1 VFIWRL
7 LHNRLPTKDN
17 LLRRGAIHHDDTLC
31 VGGCGCPETLHH
43 LFCRCDIF
51 GRVWLLVYQW
61 LGISFN
67 PLDVVRD
74 NFHQFGNLAGVP
86 RSTHTFL
93 QVIWHACVWIIWK
106 ERNSR
111 IFNQKT
117 KEVGHLL
124 DSVQLTS
131 FLWLKANNLTSAF
144 SYTDRWRDP
153 LLCMGVRD

>member
-1 VFIWRL
+1 MFIWRL